1 MKSAA
6 DLDLRRISRKA
17 GNCPYFPVCH
27 PALVRSP
34 HFKFLYII
42 PVTVMMMVMMVRMM
56 MMTMIVMM
64 MMMTMMV
71 VEQCANCDDN
81 PSQSKLSTSAIQMSF
96 TQKCF

>member
-17 GNCPYFPVCH
+17 GNCLYFPVCH
-27 PALVRSP
+27 PALVSLLVRSP

-56 MMTMIVMM
+56 MMMVMM
-64 MMMTMMV
+64 MMMMMMV
-71 VEQCANCDDN
+71 VMMMTN
-81 PSQSKLSTSAIQMSF
+81 SKSP
-96 TQKCF
+96 CR